1 MHDHAAHGN
10 AVAETE
16 SSPLTANLGFACGV
30 IAVIGMA
37 TIKLAP
43 AAFMIAVPGIV
54 LCALGFVQGTVQ
66 SRPVK
71 GAIAGVFC
79 CLFAILFWLLARA
92 DINAVVGGR
101 DAWPS
106 WLF

>member
-1 MHDHAAHGN
+1 MQDHAAHGN

-16 SSPLTANLGFACGV
+16 SSPFIANLGFAFGI
-30 IAVIGMA
+30 IAVILEA
-37 TIKLAP
+37 TIKLSP
-43 AAFMIAVPGIV
+43 LAFMIAIPGIV
-54 LCALGFVQGTVQ
+54 LCALGFVQGTIQ

-71 GAIAGVFC
+71 GAIAGIFC
-79 CLFAILFWLLARA
+79 CLFTIIFWLLARS
-92 DINAVVGGR
+92 DINSVVGGR

>member
-1 MHDHAAHGN
+1 MHDHAAD
-10 AVAETE
+10 ALTADETE
-16 SSPLTANLGFACGV
+16 SAPFIASLGFAFGI
-30 IAVIGMA
+30 IAVVLEA

-43 AAFMIAVPGIV
+43 LAYMIGIAGII

-66 SRPVK
+66 GRPVK
-71 GAIAGVFC
+71 GAIAGIFC
-79 CLFAILFWLLARA
+79 SLFAILFWLLARD

>member
-1 MHDHAAHGN
+1 MHDHAAHGD
-10 AVAETE
+10 AIAEAE
-16 SSPLTANLGFACGV
+16 SAPFLANLGFAFGI
-30 IAVIGMA
+30 IAVLFEA

-43 AAFMIAVPGIV
+43 AAFMVGIAGIV
-54 LCALGFVQGTVQ
+54 LCGIGFVQGTIQ

-71 GAIAGVFC
+71 GAVAGIFC
-79 CLFAILFWLLARA
+79 SLFAILFWLLARD
-92 DINAVVGGR
+92 DINSVVGGR

>member
-1 MHDHAAHGN
+1 MHDHAAHGD
-10 AVAETE
+10 AAAETG
-16 SSPLTANLGFACGV
+16 SAPFLANLGFAFGI
-30 IAVIGMA
+30 IAVVFEA

-43 AAFMIAVPGIV
+43 AAYVVALVGIV
-54 LCALGFVQGTVQ
+54 LCGLGFVQGGVQ
-66 SRPVK
+66 GRPVK
-71 GAIAGVFC
+71 GAIAGIFC
-79 CLFAILFWLLARA
+79 CLFAISFWLLARD